1 MRKLLGG
8 TTAALLALTI
18 AATPA
23 FAANAGAKPGT
34 DTIVQI
40 VLAVDGEF
48 DVLQAA
54 VIEAGLAGA
63 LSSTDDQY
71 TVFAPTD
78 WAFVST
84 FRSLLS
90 DNSLTEADV
99 IAFIE
104 AGGVDTAFGPGAL
117 ADILLFHVTN
127 GRRTSNSVVKAPG
140 YMHAER
146 RPPVPLAAAR
156 CRHRRGRYLRLERRH
171 PRHQLGP
178 AAVATSAPRGRASP
192 LSGTALPVGGD
203 RPSALPPGRTEWT
216 RSSPRQ
222 PRSPA

>member
-18 AATPA
+18 AAAPA
-23 FAANAGAKPGT
+23 FAAAGAKPGT
-34 DTIVQI
+34 DTIVDI
-40 VLAVDGEF
+40 VLVDDGAF

-84 FRSLLS
+84 FRGLLGDS
-90 DNSLTEADV
+90 SLTEGDV

-104 AGGVDTAFGPGAL
+104 AGGVDTAFGSGAL
-117 ADILLFHVTN
+117 ADILLYHVTN

-140 YMHAER
+140 YTM
-146 RPPVPLAAAR
+146 LN
-156 CRHRRGRYLRLERRH
+156 GDRL
-171 PRHQLGP
+171 PRTQLLDAGI
-178 AAVATSAPRGRASP
+178 AAVDISASNGVIHVINSV
-192 LSGTALPVGGD
+192 LLP
-203 RPSALPPGRTEWT
+203 
-216 RSSPRQ
+216 
-222 PRSPA
+222 

>member
-18 AATPA
+18 AAAPA

-34 DTIVQI
+34 DTIVDI
-40 VLAVDGEF
+40 VLVNDGEF

-84 FRSLLS
+84 FRSLLA

-99 IAFIE
+99 IAFIQ
-104 AGGVDTAFGPGAL
+104 AGGVDTAFGSGAL
-117 ADILLFHVTN
+117 ADILLYHVTN
-127 GRRTSNSVVKAPG
+127 GRRTSTSVLAAPG
-140 YMHAER
+140 YQM
-146 RPPVPLAAAR
+146 LN
-156 CRHRRGRYLRLERRH
+156 GDRLTRSD
-171 PRHQLGP
+171 LLSAGV
-178 AAVATSAPRGRASP
+178 AAVNVSASNGVIHVINSV
-192 LSGTALPVGGD
+192 LLP
-203 RPSALPPGRTEWT
+203 
-216 RSSPRQ
+216 
-222 PRSPA
+222 

>member
-18 AATPA
+18 AAAPA
-23 FAANAGAKPGT
+23 FAATGAKPGT
-34 DTIVQI
+34 DTIVDI
-40 VLAVDGEF
+40 VLVNDGEF

-84 FRSLLS
+84 FRGLLG

-99 IAFIE
+99 IGFIQ
-104 AGGVDTAFGPGAL
+104 AGGVDTAFGDGAL
-117 ADILLFHVTN
+117 ADILLYHVTN
-127 GRRTSNSVVKAPG
+127 GRRTSTSVLAAPAYRMLNGDKLTRSDLLSAGVATVNISASNGVIHVINSV
-140 YMHAER
+140 
-146 RPPVPLAAAR
+146 L
-156 CRHRRGRYLRLERRH
+156 
-171 PRHQLGP
+171 
-178 AAVATSAPRGRASP
+178 
-192 LSGTALPVGGD
+192 LP
-203 RPSALPPGRTEWT
+203 
-216 RSSPRQ
+216 
-222 PRSPA
+222 

>member
-8 TTAALLALTI
+8 ATAATLALTI
-18 AATPA
+18 AAAPVLAAPA
-23 FAANAGAKPGT
+23 AKPGD
-34 DTIVQI
+34 DTIVEI
-40 VLAVDGEF
+40 VLVNDGEF

-84 FRSLLS
+84 FRWLLGDS
-90 DNSLTEADV
+90 SLTEADV

-104 AGGVDTAFGPGAL
+104 AGGVDTAFGAGAL

-127 GRRTSNSVVKAPG
+127 GRRTSTSVVKAPQ
-140 YMHAER
+140 YRM
-146 RPPVPLAAAR
+146 LN
-156 CRHRRGRYLRLERRH
+156 
-171 PRHQLGP
+171 
-178 AAVATSAPRGRASP
+178 
-192 LSGTALPVGGD
+192 GD
-203 RPSALPPGRTEWT
+203 RLTRGQLLDAGIADVDISAANGVIHVINAVLLP
-216 RSSPRQ
+216 
-222 PRSPA
+222 

>member
-1 MRKLLGG
+1 MRKLFGG

-23 FAANAGAKPGT
+23 FAANAGAKPAP

-140 YMHAER
+140 YIM
-146 RPPVPLAAAR
+146 LN
-156 CRHRRGRYLRLERRH
+156 GDRLSRS
-171 PRHQLGP
+171 QLLDAGI
-178 AAVATSAPRGRASP
+178 AAVDISASNGVIHVINSV
-192 LSGTALPVGGD
+192 LLP
-203 RPSALPPGRTEWT
+203 
-216 RSSPRQ
+216 
-222 PRSPA
+222 